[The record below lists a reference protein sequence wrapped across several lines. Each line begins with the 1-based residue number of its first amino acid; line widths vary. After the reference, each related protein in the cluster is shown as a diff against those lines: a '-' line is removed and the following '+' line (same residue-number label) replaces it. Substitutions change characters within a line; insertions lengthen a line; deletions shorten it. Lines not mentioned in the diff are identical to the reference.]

1 MEITPT
7 LIYFVMQ
14 ASNIAGMFGL
24 LSGVGAVIVVVSLF
38 NIDFA
43 SHKEE
48 VAFHKRWLYGGIVSF
63 VFFLLVAVAIPS
75 TKTIVAM
82 YGIPAAITVA
92 KDVKLDA
99 TAKKAVASVN
109 KLLDT
114 YLEK

>member
-24 LSGVGAVIVVVSLF
+24 LSGLSAVIVIVSLF
-38 NIDFA
+38 NIDF
-43 SHKEE
+43 SWSEKEK
-48 VAFHKRWLYGGIVSF
+48 AFHKKWMYGGCISF
-63 VFFLLVAVAIPS
+63 VVFLLVAVAIPS
-75 TKTIVAM
+75 TRTVVAM

-109 KLLDT
+109 KLLNT